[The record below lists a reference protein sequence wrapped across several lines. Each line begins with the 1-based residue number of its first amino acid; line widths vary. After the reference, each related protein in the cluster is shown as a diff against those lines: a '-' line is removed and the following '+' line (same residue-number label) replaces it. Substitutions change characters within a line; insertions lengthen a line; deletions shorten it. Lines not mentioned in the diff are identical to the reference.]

1 MFVQKREV
9 LEGELKP
16 EENAEDFRPP
26 EWLSDPIPRKTPYF
40 PQMGDEVIYLR
51 QGHELYTQE
60 VAKRKVYTI
69 DLEKSQPWHKHPSI
83 RVCK

>member
-40 PQMGDEVIYLR
+40 PQMGDRCGVL
-51 QGHELYTQE
+51 H
-60 VAKRKVYTI
+60 
-69 DLEKSQPWHKHPSI
+69 
-83 RVCK
+83 VCRSRCMSTVFAFH